1 MQQTAVQWLIDQL
14 NVTLP
19 QSQFKDVVMQDF
31 FRQALLMEEKQQE
44 EIYIRGCGDGYGEGI
59 LYDSE
64 ND

>member
-44 EIYIRGCGDGYGEGI
+44 EIYLMGYGNGM